1 MTKLRGKIM
10 QIIQLSTRKK
20 QALALSIL
28 VTVIALTFF
37 ATKAWAM
44 DKDSAAASSAKPST
58 YEEYKL
64 IKLAPSTTT
73 SYPEIPV
80 SSTTTTKPKVLY
92 KKPAKTT
99 STTTV
104 PTPEINIPPVTQ
116 APSITGDWVAQC
128 HIWAAQAGIELP
140 PAAITLIGRE
150 SSCNPSVMNHGG
162 SGAGGIPQALP
173 ASKMGCS
180 MDAAGAPCQLRWMLS
195 YVTSRYGGWDNA
207 LAHSLSKN
215 WY

>member
-1 MTKLRGKIM
+1 M

-44 DKDSAAASSAKPST
+44 SGDNAAASHAKPSV
-58 YEEYKL
+58 YEEYKI

-73 SYPEIPV
+73 T
-80 SSTTTTKPKVLY
+80 TTTTKPKVLY

-128 HIWAAQAGIELP
+128 HAWAAQA
-140 PAAITLIGRE
+140 
-150 SSCNPSVMNHGG
+150 
-162 SGAGGIPQALP
+162 
-173 ASKMGCS
+173 
-180 MDAAGAPCQLRWMLS
+180 
-195 YVTSRYGGWDNA
+195 
-207 LAHSLSKN
+207 
-215 WY
+215 

>member
-1 MTKLRGKIM
+1 M

-44 DKDSAAASSAKPST
+44 SGDNAAASHAKPSV
-58 YEEYKL
+58 YEEYKI

-73 SYPEIPV
+73 T
-80 SSTTTTKPKVLY
+80 TTTTKPKVLY

-128 HIWAAQAGIELP
+128 HAWAAQAGIELP
-140 PAAITLIGRE
+140 PAAITLIGRD

>member
-1 MTKLRGKIM
+1 M

-44 DKDSAAASSAKPST
+44 SGDNAAASHAKPSV
-58 YEEYKL
+58 YEEYKI

-73 SYPEIPV
+73 T
-80 SSTTTTKPKVLY
+80 TTTTKPKVLY

-128 HIWAAQAGIELP
+128 HAWAAQAGIELP

>member
-1 MTKLRGKIM
+1 M

-28 VTVIALTFF
+28 ATVIALTFF

-58 YEEYKL
+58 YEEYKI

-80 SSTTTTKPKVLY
+80 SSTTTTKPIVLY
-92 KKPAKTT
+92 KKPQKTT

-104 PTPEINIPPVTQ
+104 PTPEANIPPVTQ

-140 PAAITLIGRE
+140 ASAIALIARE
-150 SSCNPSVMNHGG
+150 SSCNPSAQNPTSSACGIAQNIRG
-162 SGAGGIPQALP
+162 CDSAGYGRDPIT
-173 ASKMGCS
+173 
-180 MDAAGAPCQLRWMLS
+180 QLIWMRD
-195 YVTSRYGGWDNA
+195 YVIGRYGSWDSALSHSYSKGW
-207 LAHSLSKN
+207 
-215 WY
+215 Y

>member
-1 MTKLRGKIM
+1 M

-28 VTVIALTFF
+28 ATVIALTFF

-58 YEEYKL
+58 YEEYKI

-80 SSTTTTKPKVLY
+80 SSTTTTKPVVLY
-92 KKPAKTT
+92 KKPQKTT

-104 PTPEINIPPVTQ
+104 PTPEANIPPVTQ

-128 HIWAAQAGIELP
+128 NIWLYAAGIPE
-140 PAAITLIGRE
+140 ADHAKAIYLIDRE
-150 SSCNPSVMNHGG
+150 SDCNPNAQNRSSTAYGIAQFLDSTWKGVGCIKTPEPVEQLRCMNKYVLGRYG
-162 SGAGGIPQALP
+162 SWSGAISH
-173 ASKMGCS
+173 SKS
-180 MDAAGAPCQLRWMLS
+180 
-195 YVTSRYGGWDNA
+195 TGW
-207 LAHSLSKN
+207 
-215 WY
+215 Y

>member
-1 MTKLRGKIM
+1 M

-44 DKDSAAASSAKPST
+44 DKDSAAASSAKTST

-80 SSTTTTKPKVLY
+80 SSTTTTKPVVLY

-99 STTTV
+99 SATTV
-104 PTPEINIPPVTQ
+104 PTPEVNIPPVTQ

-128 HIWAAQAGIELP
+128 HAWAAQAGIELP

>member
-44 DKDSAAASSAKPST
+44 SGDNAAASHAKPSV
-58 YEEYKL
+58 YEEYKI

-73 SYPEIPV
+73 
-80 SSTTTTKPKVLY
+80 TTT
-92 KKPAKTT
+92 
-99 STTTV
+99 TTTV
-104 PTPEINIPPVTQ
+104 PVVRNFRSTESKSTKQAVRLPSPEDVNYVAPVAPPQ
-116 APSITGDWVAQC
+116 GDWVAQC
-128 HIWAAQAGIELP
+128 HAWAAQAGIELP